1 MKDRKTEIINATL
14 GLAAEN
20 GLAAVSMQMI
30 ADKVGITKA
39 SLYNHFSSRDR
50 IVEAMYEQL
59 RNESVKR
66 SQSGRIDYDS
76 LDQKQL
82 LKDILMQAVN
92 TYRETVRDP
101 QMHLFYS
108 IIMNERSISSAAADI
123 MVRETRT
130 MINTTKTLF
139 YALHVKKIASFENAD
154 AAAFSFAMAVH
165 SIIDYEF
172 DLERAGQKAD
182 QHMMEDYISEFSRI
196 YAKGAK
202 KS

>member
-39 SLYNHFSSRDR
+39 SLYNHFSSREQ

-59 RNESVKR
+59 RASSKKKAET
-66 SQSGRIDYDS
+66 GRIDYDS
-76 LDQKQL
+76 LDQARS
-82 LKDILMQAVN
+82 LKDILLQAVN
-92 TYRETVRDP
+92 TYRQTVKDP

-108 IIMNERSISSAAADI
+108 IIMNERSINSAAADI

-130 MINTTKTLF
+130 MINATKALF
-139 YALHVKKIASFENAD
+139 YALQVKGIASFENAD

-172 DLERAGQKAD
+172 DLERAGQKGDPA
-182 QHMMEDYISEFSRI
+182 MMEDYISEFSRI
-196 YAKGAK
+196 YAKGGE